1 MKRSWWKVTLA
12 LLCILIL
19 LIGMSLL
26 WSTLNIR
33 NQVRQTVEQTNA
45 HALKLWAGNIQN
57 RLDALYEHLYDLLL
71 SLYNSTELRTGTPI
85 MDVSTKQK
93 IIEMMNDKLMI
104 STDADAFFVLDTEN
118 DFYLFS
124 ASSTLSNQD
133 IFRLKTHCRTAALDA
148 PLSLREQSWKVLEVG
163 DISYFYKNIQLGKY
177 IAGVACRLT
186 RFSPEQTVAILGQD
200 PSFFLALPDQN
211 FTWLGEPDWT
221 ENPGRCTV
229 RQRIYNLGGEIVLS
243 AVPALA
249 EQSIAQPVLLF
260 LITALCLAL
269 VVLLLLLLRRL
280 VAAPTHTLIEAN
292 EMLAAGNIRY
302 RLDEDKARS
311 KEFAALFDSFNN
323 MARQIGNLKIEAYD
337 LRLREQSNRLTM
349 LRAQIRPHSF
359 LNAVTTISNMTYTC
373 RPEEIRAYIQVF
385 AKYIRYLL
393 NVSDPWITVEAEV
406 GHIRNYLKMQ
416 EVRFPGAIR
425 FTAEYDAA
433 AGECEIPFLLLYTLV
448 ENSIKHAMSLYETLD
463 ITVRCVREDRED
475 FHGFCLTEEDSGQ
488 GFPEDVAEKLR
499 SGDEPFVKEHLGLSN
514 VRYTLNLTYHRD
526 DLLRLSNRPQGGAR
540 VELWIPDKEDN
551 HETSD
556 L

>member
-45 HALKLWAGNIQN
+45 HALKLWAGNVQN
-57 RLDALYEHLYDLLL
+57 RLDALYEHLYDLLV

-93 IIEMMNDKLMI
+93 IIEMMNDKLMV

-177 IAGVACRLT
+177 IAGVACRLS
-186 RFSPEQTVAILGQD
+186 RFSPEQTVAILGQE
-200 PSFFLALPDQN
+200 PTFFLALPDQN

-229 RQRIYNLGGEIVLS
+229 RLRIYNLGGEIVLS

-249 EQSIAQPVLLF
+249 EQSIAQPVLLL

-280 VAAPTHTLIEAN
+280 VAAPTRTLIEAN
-292 EMLAAGNIRY
+292 EILAAGNIRY

-385 AKYIRYLL
+385 AKYIRYML
-393 NVSDPWITVEAEV
+393 NASDPWITVEAEV

-540 VELWIPDKEDN
+540 VELWIPDKEEN

>member
-12 LLCILIL
+12 LICILIL

-45 HALKLWAGNIQN
+45 HALKLWAGNVQN
-57 RLDALYEHLYDLLL
+57 RLDALYEHLYDLLV

-133 IFRLKTHCRTAALDA
+133 IFHLKMQCRTAALDA
-148 PLSLREQSWKVLEVG
+148 PLSLREQSWKILEVG

-177 IAGVACRLT
+177 IAGVACRLS
-186 RFSPEQTVAILGQD
+186 RFSPEKTVAILGQD
-200 PSFFLALPDQN
+200 PTFFLALPDQN
-211 FTWLGEPDWT
+211 LTWLGEPDWT
-221 ENPGRCTV
+221 GNPGRCTV
-229 RQRIYNLGGEIVLS
+229 RQHIYNLDGEIVLS

-249 EQSIAQPVLLF
+249 EQSIAQPVLLL

-280 VAAPTHTLIEAN
+280 VAAPTRTLIEAN

-311 KEFAALFDSFNN
+311 KEFDALFDSFNN

-385 AKYIRYLL
+385 AKYIRYML

-416 EVRFPGAIR
+416 DARFPRAIR
-425 FTAEYDAA
+425 FTAEYNAA
-433 AGECEIPFLLLYTLV
+433 AGECKIPFLLLYTLV
-448 ENSIKHAMSLYETLD
+448 ENSIKLAMSLYETLD
-463 ITVRCVREDRED
+463 ITVRCVREDRDD

-488 GFPEDVAEKLR
+488 GFPEDLAEKLR

-514 VRYTLNLTYHRD
+514 VRNTLNLTYHRD

>member
-33 NQVRQTVEQTNA
+33 NQVRQTVEQTNT
-45 HALKLWAGNIQN
+45 HALKLWAGNVQN
-57 RLDALYEHLYDLLL
+57 RLDALYEHLYDLLV

-93 IIEMMNDKLMI
+93 IIEMMNDKLMV

-148 PLSLREQSWKVLEVG
+148 PLSLREQSWKVQEVG

-177 IAGVACRLT
+177 IAGVACRLS
-186 RFSPEQTVAILGQD
+186 RFSPEQTVAILGQE
-200 PSFFLALPDQN
+200 PTFFLALPDQN

-229 RQRIYNLGGEIVLS
+229 RLHIYNLGGEIVLS

-249 EQSIAQPVLLF
+249 EQSIAQPVLLL

-280 VAAPTHTLIEAN
+280 VAAPTRTLIEAN
-292 EMLAAGNIRY
+292 EILAAGNIRY
-302 RLDEDKARS
+302 RLEEHEAGSR
-311 KEFAALFDSFNN
+311 EFSALFDSFNN

-359 LNAVTTISNMTYTC
+359 LNAITTVSNMTYTC

-385 AKYIRYLL
+385 AKYVRYML

-433 AGECEIPFLLLYTLV
+433 AGACEIPFLLLYTLV

>member
-33 NQVRQTVEQTNA
+33 NQVCQTVEQTNA
-45 HALKLWAGNIQN
+45 HALKLWAGNVQN
-57 RLDALYEHLYDLLL
+57 RLDALYEHLYDLLV

-93 IIEMMNDKLMI
+93 IIEMMNDKLMV

-177 IAGVACRLT
+177 IAGVACRLS
-186 RFSPEQTVAILGQD
+186 RFSPEQTVAILGQE
-200 PSFFLALPDQN
+200 PTFFLALPDQN
-211 FTWLGEPDWT
+211 LTWLGEPDWT
-221 ENPGRCTV
+221 GNPGRCTV
-229 RQRIYNLGGEIVLS
+229 RQHIYNLDGEIVLS

-249 EQSIAQPVLLF
+249 EQSIAQPVLLL

-280 VAAPTHTLIEAN
+280 VAAPTRTLMEAN
-292 EMLAAGNIRY
+292 EILAAGNIRY

-385 AKYIRYLL
+385 AKYIRYML

-433 AGECEIPFLLLYTLV
+433 AGECKIPFLLLYTLV

>member
-45 HALKLWAGNIQN
+45 HALKLWAGNVQN
-57 RLDALYEHLYDLLL
+57 RLDALYEHLYDLLV

-93 IIEMMNDKLMI
+93 IIEMMNDKLMV

-177 IAGVACRLT
+177 IAGVACRLS
-186 RFSPEQTVAILGQD
+186 RFSPEQTVAILGQE
-200 PSFFLALPDQN
+200 PTFFLALPDQN

-229 RQRIYNLGGEIVLS
+229 RLRIYNLGGEIVLS

-249 EQSIAQPVLLF
+249 EQSIAQPVLLL
-260 LITALCLAL
+260 LIATLCLAL

-280 VAAPTHTLIEAN
+280 VAAPTRTLIEAN
-292 EMLAAGNIRY
+292 EILAAGNIRY

-349 LRAQIRPHSF
+349 FRAQIRPHSF

-385 AKYIRYLL
+385 AKYIRYML

-526 DLLRLSNRPQGGAR
+526 DLLRLFNRPQGGAR

>member
-57 RLDALYEHLYDLLL
+57 RLDALYEHLYDLLV

-93 IIEMMNDKLMI
+93 IIEMMNDKLMV

-148 PLSLREQSWKVLEVG
+148 PLSLREQSWKVQEVG

-177 IAGVACRLT
+177 IAGVACRLS
-186 RFSPEQTVAILGQD
+186 RFSPEQTVAILGQE
-200 PSFFLALPDQN
+200 PTFFLALPDQN

-229 RQRIYNLGGEIVLS
+229 RLRIYNLGGEIVLS

-249 EQSIAQPVLLF
+249 EQSIAQPVLLL

-280 VAAPTHTLIEAN
+280 VAAPTRTLIEAN
-292 EMLAAGNIRY
+292 EILAAGNIRY

-323 MARQIGNLKIEAYD
+323 MAQQIGNLKIEAYD

-385 AKYIRYLL
+385 AKYIRYML

-433 AGECEIPFLLLYTLV
+433 AGECKIPFLLLYTLV

>member
-33 NQVRQTVEQTNA
+33 NQVCQTVEQTNT
-45 HALKLWAGNIQN
+45 HALKLWAGNVQN
-57 RLDALYEHLYDLLL
+57 RLDALYEHLYDLLV

-93 IIEMMNDKLMI
+93 IIEMMNDKLMV

-124 ASSTLSNQD
+124 ASSTLSKQD

-148 PLSLREQSWKVLEVG
+148 PLSLREQSWKVQEVG
-163 DISYFYKNIQLGKY
+163 GISYFYKNIQLGKY
-177 IAGVACRLT
+177 IAGVACRLS
-186 RFSPEQTVAILGQD
+186 RFSPEQTVAILGQE
-200 PSFFLALPDQN
+200 PTFFLALPDQN

-229 RQRIYNLGGEIVLS
+229 RLRIYNLGGEIVLS

-249 EQSIAQPVLLF
+249 EQSIAQPVLLL

-280 VAAPTHTLIEAN
+280 VAAPTRTLMEAN
-292 EMLAAGNIRY
+292 EILAAGNIRY
-302 RLDEDKARS
+302 RLEEHEAGSR
-311 KEFAALFDSFNN
+311 EFSALFDSFNN

-385 AKYIRYLL
+385 AKYIRYML

-540 VELWIPDKEDN
+540 VELWIPDKEEN

>member
-57 RLDALYEHLYDLLL
+57 RLDALYEHLYDLLV

-148 PLSLREQSWKVLEVG
+148 PLSLREQSWKVQEVG

-177 IAGVACRLT
+177 IAGVACRLS
-186 RFSPEQTVAILGQD
+186 RFSPEQTVAILGQE
-200 PSFFLALPDQN
+200 PTFFLALPDQN

-229 RQRIYNLGGEIVLS
+229 RLRIYNLGGEIVLS

-249 EQSIAQPVLLF
+249 EQSIAQPVLLL

-280 VAAPTHTLIEAN
+280 VAAPTRTLIEAN

-385 AKYIRYLL
+385 AKYIRYML

-433 AGECEIPFLLLYTLV
+433 AGECKIPFLLLYTLV

-540 VELWIPDKEDN
+540 VELWIPDKEET

>member
-33 NQVRQTVEQTNA
+33 NQVRQTVEETNA
-45 HALKLWAGNIQN
+45 HALKLWAGNVQN
-57 RLDALYEHLYDLLL
+57 RLDALYEHLYDLLV

-93 IIEMMNDKLMI
+93 IIEMMNDKLMV

-177 IAGVACRLT
+177 IAGVACRLS
-186 RFSPEQTVAILGQD
+186 RFSPEQTVAILGQE
-200 PSFFLALPDQN
+200 PTFFLALPDQN

-229 RQRIYNLGGEIVLS
+229 RLRIYNLGGEIVLS

-249 EQSIAQPVLLF
+249 EQSIAQPVLLL
-260 LITALCLAL
+260 LITTLCLAL

-280 VAAPTHTLIEAN
+280 VAAPTRTLIEAN
-292 EMLAAGNIRY
+292 EILAAGNIRY

-323 MARQIGNLKIEAYD
+323 KARQIGNLKIEAYD

-349 LRAQIRPHSF
+349 FRAQIRPHSF

-385 AKYIRYLL
+385 AKYIRYML

-526 DLLRLSNRPQGGAR
+526 DLLRLFNRPQGGAR

>member
-33 NQVRQTVEQTNA
+33 NQVRQTVEQTNT
-45 HALKLWAGNIQN
+45 HALKLWAGNVQN
-57 RLDALYEHLYDLLL
+57 RLDALYEHLYDLLV

-93 IIEMMNDKLMI
+93 IIEMMNDKLMV

-148 PLSLREQSWKVLEVG
+148 PFSLREQSWKVQEVG
-163 DISYFYKNIQLGKY
+163 GISYFYKNIQLGKY
-177 IAGVACRLT
+177 IAGVACRLS
-186 RFSPEQTVAILGQD
+186 RFSPEQTVAILGQE
-200 PSFFLALPDQN
+200 PTFFLALPDQN

-229 RQRIYNLGGEIVLS
+229 RLRIYNLGGEIVLS

-249 EQSIAQPVLLF
+249 EQSIAQPVLLL

-280 VAAPTHTLIEAN
+280 VAAPTRTLIEAN
-292 EMLAAGNIRY
+292 EILAAGNIRY

-385 AKYIRYLL
+385 AKYIRYML

-540 VELWIPDKEDN
+540 VELWIPDKEEN

>member
-45 HALKLWAGNIQN
+45 HALKLWAGNVQN
-57 RLDALYEHLYDLLL
+57 RLDALYEHLYDLLV

-177 IAGVACRLT
+177 IAGVACRLS
-186 RFSPEQTVAILGQD
+186 RFSPEKTVAILGQD
-200 PSFFLALPDQN
+200 PTFFLALPDQN
-211 FTWLGEPDWT
+211 LTWLGEPDWT
-221 ENPGRCTV
+221 GNPGRCTV
-229 RQRIYNLGGEIVLS
+229 RQHIYNLDGEIVLS

-260 LITALCLAL
+260 LITASCLAL

-280 VAAPTHTLIEAN
+280 VAAPTRTLIEAN

-311 KEFAALFDSFNN
+311 KEFDALFDSFNN

-385 AKYIRYLL
+385 AKYIRYML

-416 EVRFPGAIR
+416 DARFPRAIR
-425 FTAEYDAA
+425 FTAEYNTA
-433 AGECEIPFLLLYTLV
+433 AGECKIPFLLLYTLV
-448 ENSIKHAMSLYETLD
+448 ENSIKHAMYLYETLD
-463 ITVRCVREDRED
+463 ITVRCVREDRDD

>member
-33 NQVRQTVEQTNA
+33 NQVRQTVEETNA
-45 HALKLWAGNIQN
+45 HALKLWAGNVQN
-57 RLDALYEHLYDLLL
+57 RLDALYEHLYDLLV

-93 IIEMMNDKLMI
+93 IIEMMNDKLMV

-177 IAGVACRLT
+177 IAGVACRLS
-186 RFSPEQTVAILGQD
+186 RFSPEQTVAILGQE
-200 PSFFLALPDQN
+200 PTFFLALPDQN

-229 RQRIYNLGGEIVLS
+229 RLRIYNLGGEIVLS

-249 EQSIAQPVLLF
+249 EQSIAQPVLLL
-260 LITALCLAL
+260 LITTLCLAL

-280 VAAPTHTLIEAN
+280 VAAPTRTLIEAN
-292 EMLAAGNIRY
+292 EILAAGNIRY

-349 LRAQIRPHSF
+349 FRAQIRPHSF

-385 AKYIRYLL
+385 AKYIRYML

-526 DLLRLSNRPQGGAR
+526 DLLRLFNRPQGGAR

>member
-33 NQVRQTVEQTNA
+33 NQVRQTVEQTNT
-45 HALKLWAGNIQN
+45 HALKLWAGNVQN
-57 RLDALYEHLYDLLL
+57 RLDALYEHLYDLLV

-93 IIEMMNDKLMI
+93 IIEMMNDKLMV

-148 PLSLREQSWKVLEVG
+148 PLSLREQSWKVQEVG
-163 DISYFYKNIQLGKY
+163 GISYFYKNIQLGKY
-177 IAGVACRLT
+177 IAGVACRLS
-186 RFSPEQTVAILGQD
+186 RFSPEQTVAILGQE
-200 PSFFLALPDQN
+200 PTFFLALPDQN

-229 RQRIYNLGGEIVLS
+229 RLRIYNLGGEIVLS

-249 EQSIAQPVLLF
+249 EQSIAQPVLLL

-280 VAAPTHTLIEAN
+280 VAAPTRTLIEAN
-292 EMLAAGNIRY
+292 EILAAGNIRY

-385 AKYIRYLL
+385 AKYIRYML

-540 VELWIPDKEDN
+540 VELWIPDKEEN

>member
-26 WSTLNIR
+26 WSTRNIR

-45 HALKLWAGNIQN
+45 HALKLWAGNVQN
-57 RLDALYEHLYDLLL
+57 RLDALYEHLYDLLV

-93 IIEMMNDKLMI
+93 IIEMMNDKLMV

-177 IAGVACRLT
+177 IAGVACRLS

-200 PSFFLALPDQN
+200 PTFFLALPDQN

-229 RQRIYNLGGEIVLS
+229 RLRIYNLGGEIVLS

-249 EQSIAQPVLLF
+249 EQSIAQPVLLL
-260 LITALCLAL
+260 LITTLCLAL

-280 VAAPTHTLIEAN
+280 VAAPTRTLIEAN
-292 EMLAAGNIRY
+292 EILAAGNIRY

-349 LRAQIRPHSF
+349 FRAQIRPHSF

-385 AKYIRYLL
+385 AKYIRYML

-526 DLLRLSNRPQGGAR
+526 DLLRLFNRPQGGAR

>member
-33 NQVRQTVEQTNA
+33 NQVRQTVEQTNT
-45 HALKLWAGNIQN
+45 HALKLWAGNVQN
-57 RLDALYEHLYDLLL
+57 RLDALYEHLYDLLV

-93 IIEMMNDKLMI
+93 IIEMMNDKLMV

-148 PLSLREQSWKVLEVG
+148 PFSLREQSWKVQEVG
-163 DISYFYKNIQLGKY
+163 GISYFYKNIQLGKY
-177 IAGVACRLT
+177 IAGVACRLS
-186 RFSPEQTVAILGQD
+186 RFSPEQTVAILGQE
-200 PSFFLALPDQN
+200 PTFFLALPDQN

-229 RQRIYNLGGEIVLS
+229 RLRIYNLGGEIVLS

-249 EQSIAQPVLLF
+249 EQSIAQPVLLL
-260 LITALCLAL
+260 LITTLCLAL

-280 VAAPTHTLIEAN
+280 VAAPTRTLIEAN

-302 RLDEDKARS
+302 RLEEHEAGSR
-311 KEFAALFDSFNN
+311 EFSALFDSFNN

-385 AKYIRYLL
+385 AKYIRYML

-433 AGECEIPFLLLYTLV
+433 AGECKIPFLLLYTLV

-540 VELWIPDKEDN
+540 VELWIPDKEEN

>member
-33 NQVRQTVEQTNA
+33 NQVCQTVEQTNA
-45 HALKLWAGNIQN
+45 HALKLWAGNVQN
-57 RLDALYEHLYDLLL
+57 RLDALYEHLYDLLV

-93 IIEMMNDKLMI
+93 IIEMMNDKLMV

-148 PLSLREQSWKVLEVG
+148 PLSLREQSWKVQEVG
-163 DISYFYKNIQLGKY
+163 GISYFYKNIQLGKY
-177 IAGVACRLT
+177 IAGVACRLS
-186 RFSPEQTVAILGQD
+186 RFSPEQTVAILGQE
-200 PSFFLALPDQN
+200 PTFFLALPDQN

-229 RQRIYNLGGEIVLS
+229 RLRIYNLGGEIVLS

-249 EQSIAQPVLLF
+249 EQSIAQPVLLL

-280 VAAPTHTLIEAN
+280 VAAPTRTLIEAN

-302 RLDEDKARS
+302 RLEEHEAGSR
-311 KEFAALFDSFNN
+311 EFSALFDSFNN

-385 AKYIRYLL
+385 AKYIRYML

-463 ITVRCVREDRED
+463 ITVRCIREDRED

>member
-45 HALKLWAGNIQN
+45 HALKLWAGNVQN
-57 RLDALYEHLYDLLL
+57 RLDALYEHLYDLLV

-93 IIEMMNDKLMI
+93 IIEMMNDKLMV

-177 IAGVACRLT
+177 IAGVACRLS
-186 RFSPEQTVAILGQD
+186 RFSPEQTVAILGQE
-200 PSFFLALPDQN
+200 PTFFLALPDQN

-229 RQRIYNLGGEIVLS
+229 RLRIYNLGGEIVLS

-249 EQSIAQPVLLF
+249 EQSIAQPVLLL
-260 LITALCLAL
+260 LITTLCLAL

-280 VAAPTHTLIEAN
+280 VAAPTRTLIEAN
-292 EMLAAGNIRY
+292 EILAAGNIRY

-349 LRAQIRPHSF
+349 FRAQIRPHSF

-385 AKYIRYLL
+385 AKYIRYML

-526 DLLRLSNRPQGGAR
+526 DLLRLFNRPQGGAR

>member
-33 NQVRQTVEQTNA
+33 NQVCQTVEQTNT
-45 HALKLWAGNIQN
+45 HALKLWAGNVQN

-93 IIEMMNDKLMI
+93 IIEMMNDKLMV

-124 ASSTLSNQD
+124 ASSTLSKQD

-177 IAGVACRLT
+177 IAGVACRLS

-200 PSFFLALPDQN
+200 PTFFLALPDQN
-211 FTWLGEPDWT
+211 LTWLGEPDWT

-229 RQRIYNLGGEIVLS
+229 RLRIYNLGGEIVLS

-249 EQSIAQPVLLF
+249 EQSIAQPVLLL

-280 VAAPTHTLIEAN
+280 VAAPTRTLIEAN
-292 EMLAAGNIRY
+292 EILAAGNIRY
-302 RLDEDKARS
+302 RLEEHEAGSR
-311 KEFAALFDSFNN
+311 EFSALFDSFNN

-359 LNAVTTISNMTYTC
+359 LNAITTVSNMTYTC

-385 AKYIRYLL
+385 AKYIRYML

-540 VELWIPDKEDN
+540 VELWIPDKEEN

>member
-33 NQVRQTVEQTNA
+33 NQVRQTVEETNA
-45 HALKLWAGNIQN
+45 HALKLWAGNVQN
-57 RLDALYEHLYDLLL
+57 RLDALYEHLYDLLV

-93 IIEMMNDKLMI
+93 IIEMMNDKLMV

-124 ASSTLSNQD
+124 ASSTLSNQH

-177 IAGVACRLT
+177 IAGVACRLS
-186 RFSPEQTVAILGQD
+186 RFSPEQTVAILGQE
-200 PSFFLALPDQN
+200 PTFFLALPDQN

-229 RQRIYNLGGEIVLS
+229 RLRIYNLGGEIVLS

-249 EQSIAQPVLLF
+249 EQSIAQPVLLL
-260 LITALCLAL
+260 LITTLCLAL

-280 VAAPTHTLIEAN
+280 VAAPTRTLMEAN
-292 EMLAAGNIRY
+292 EILAAGNIRY
-302 RLDEDKARS
+302 RLEEHEAGSR
-311 KEFAALFDSFNN
+311 EFSALFDSFNN

-385 AKYIRYLL
+385 AKYIRYML

-526 DLLRLSNRPQGGAR
+526 DLLRLFNRPQGGAR

>member
-33 NQVRQTVEQTNA
+33 NQVRQTVEQTNT
-45 HALKLWAGNIQN
+45 HALKLWAGNVQN
-57 RLDALYEHLYDLLL
+57 RLDALYEHLYDLLV

-93 IIEMMNDKLMI
+93 IIEMMNDKLMV

-148 PLSLREQSWKVLEVG
+148 PFSLREQSWKVQEVG
-163 DISYFYKNIQLGKY
+163 GISYFYKNIQLGKY
-177 IAGVACRLT
+177 IAGVACRLS
-186 RFSPEQTVAILGQD
+186 RFSPEQTVAILGQE
-200 PSFFLALPDQN
+200 PTFFLALPDQN

-229 RQRIYNLGGEIVLS
+229 RQHIYNLDGEIVLS

-249 EQSIAQPVLLF
+249 EQSIAQPVLLL

-280 VAAPTHTLIEAN
+280 VAAPTRTLIEAN

-385 AKYIRYLL
+385 AKYIRYML

-433 AGECEIPFLLLYTLV
+433 AGECKIPFLLLYTLV

-540 VELWIPDKEDN
+540 VELWIPDKEEN

>member
-45 HALKLWAGNIQN
+45 HALKLWAGNVQN
-57 RLDALYEHLYDLLL
+57 QLDALYEHLYDLLV
-71 SLYNSTELRTGTPI
+71 SLYNSTELRTGTPV

-93 IIEMMNDKLMI
+93 IIEMMNEKLMV

-177 IAGVACRLT
+177 IAGVACRLS
-186 RFSPEQTVAILGQD
+186 RFSPEQTVAILGQE
-200 PSFFLALPDQN
+200 PTFFLALPDQN

-229 RQRIYNLGGEIVLS
+229 RLRIYNLGGEIVLS

-249 EQSIAQPVLLF
+249 EQSIAQPVLLL

-280 VAAPTHTLIEAN
+280 VAAPTRTLIEAN
-292 EMLAAGNIRY
+292 EILAAGNIRY
-302 RLDEDKARS
+302 RLEEHEAGSR
-311 KEFAALFDSFNN
+311 EFSALFDSFNN

-359 LNAVTTISNMTYTC
+359 LNAITTVSNMTYTC

-385 AKYIRYLL
+385 AKYVRYML

-433 AGECEIPFLLLYTLV
+433 AGACEIPFLLLYTLV

>member
-33 NQVRQTVEQTNA
+33 NQVRQTVEQTNT
-45 HALKLWAGNIQN
+45 HALKLWAGNVQN
-57 RLDALYEHLYDLLL
+57 RLDALYEHLYDLLV

-93 IIEMMNDKLMI
+93 IIEMMNDKLMV

-177 IAGVACRLT
+177 IAGVACRLS
-186 RFSPEQTVAILGQD
+186 RFSPEQTVAILGQE
-200 PSFFLALPDQN
+200 PTFFLALPDQN

-229 RQRIYNLGGEIVLS
+229 RLRIYNLGGEIVLS

-249 EQSIAQPVLLF
+249 EQSIAQPVLLL

-280 VAAPTHTLIEAN
+280 VAAPTRTLIEAN

-302 RLDEDKARS
+302 RLEEHEAGSR
-311 KEFAALFDSFNN
+311 EFSALFDSFNN

-359 LNAVTTISNMTYTC
+359 LNAITTVSNMTYTC

-385 AKYIRYLL
+385 AKYVRYML

-540 VELWIPDKEDN
+540 VELWIPDKEEN

>member
-45 HALKLWAGNIQN
+45 HALKLWAGNVQN
-57 RLDALYEHLYDLLL
+57 RLDALYEHLYDLLV

-93 IIEMMNDKLMI
+93 IIEMMNDKLMV

-177 IAGVACRLT
+177 IAGVACRLS

-200 PSFFLALPDQN
+200 PTFFLALPDQN
-211 FTWLGEPDWT
+211 LTWLGEPDWT
-221 ENPGRCTV
+221 GNPGRCTV
-229 RQRIYNLGGEIVLS
+229 RLRIYNLGGEIVLS

-249 EQSIAQPVLLF
+249 EQSIAQPVLLL

-280 VAAPTHTLIEAN
+280 VAAPTRTLIEAN
-292 EMLAAGNIRY
+292 EILAAGNIRY

-311 KEFAALFDSFNN
+311 KEFDALFDSFNN

-359 LNAVTTISNMTYTC
+359 LNAITTVSNMTYTC
-373 RPEEIRAYIQVF
+373 RPEEIRTYIQVF
-385 AKYIRYLL
+385 AKYIRYML

>member
-280 VAAPTHTLIEAN
+280 VAAPTRTLIEAN

-416 EVRFPGAIR
+416 DARFPRAIR
-425 FTAEYDAA
+425 FTAEYNAA
-433 AGECEIPFLLLYTLV
+433 AGECKIPFLLLYTLV

-488 GFPEDVAEKLR
+488 GFPEDVVEKLR